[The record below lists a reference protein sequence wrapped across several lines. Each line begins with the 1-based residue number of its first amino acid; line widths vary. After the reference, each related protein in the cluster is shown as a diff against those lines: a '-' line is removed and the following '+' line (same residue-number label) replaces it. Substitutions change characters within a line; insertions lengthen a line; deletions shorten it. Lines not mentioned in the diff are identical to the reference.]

1 MMRWAIPSATR
12 RRFGR
17 WLMPMAALAG
27 VALLWFAIADIGL
40 ERMVETLATLGPIL
54 PVVVAITAVKYPLQA
69 AAWRLALRP
78 EMRPGWSVS
87 VAATLSGDA
96 LGYLTWAGP
105 FTGEPIKAYL
115 TRDHVPVALGVT
127 AGAVERM
134 LYNLTAAIIVI
145 VAALLVLPTREGR
158 LWLAAGLIVSAS
170 GGLAWW
176 RAWPSR
182 RHPARLAAGDGHAR
196 GAVAGLTH
204 DLWSE
209 RPSTLAGMLLLEAAQ
224 HALLILE
231 AYVMLQTLG
240 AAPSLRTVFIFEGM
254 TKVVNTMGTIVP
266 ARLGIAE
273 GGSALLA
280 GALGLGASYGM
291 GLAIMRRV
299 RAIIWGGVGLL
310 LVPQR
315 ERLARKATTVTTLPN
330 QSVK

>member
-1 MMRWAIPSATR
+1 MMRWAIPSVTR

-27 VALLWFAIADIGL
+27 VALLWYAITDIGL
-40 ERMVETLATLGPIL
+40 DRIVETLATLGPIL
-54 PVVVAITAVKYPLQA
+54 PVVLAITAVKYPLQA
-69 AAWRLALRP
+69 AAWRLALKP

-158 LWLAAGLIVSAS
+158 LWLAAGLLVSA
-170 GGLAWW
+170 GGGVAWW
-176 RAWPSR
+176 RARPSR
-182 RHPARLAAGDGHAR
+182 RHPARIAAGDGHVR
-196 GAVAGLTH
+196 GVVAGLTH

-209 RPSTLAGMLLLEAAQ
+209 RPSALAGMLLLEAAQ

-254 TKVVNTMGTIVP
+254 TKVVNTVGTIVP

-315 ERLARKATTVTTLPN
+315 EHLARKTTTGSTLPN
-330 QSVK
+330 EGGK

>member
-1 MMRWAIPSATR
+1 MMGWAIPSVTR
-12 RRFGR
+12 RRFGQ
-17 WLMPMAALAG
+17 WLMPMAALAA
-27 VALLWFAIADIGL
+27 VALLWYAITDIGL
-40 ERMVETLATLGPIL
+40 DRIVDTLATLGPLL
-54 PVVVAITAVKYPLQA
+54 PVVLAVTAIKYPLQA
-69 AAWRLALRP
+69 AAWRLALKPQMRP
-78 EMRPGWSVS
+78 EWSVS

-96 LGYLTWAGP
+96 FGYLTWAGP
-105 FTGEPIKAYL
+105 FTGEPVKAYL

-145 VAALLVLPTREGR
+145 VAAMLVLPTRGGR
-158 LWLAAGLIVSAS
+158 LWLAAGLIVSA
-170 GGLAWW
+170 GGGVAWW
-176 RAWPSR
+176 RARPR
-182 RHPARLAAGDGHAR
+182 AARIAASDGHAR
-196 GAVAGLTH
+196 GVVADLTH
-204 DLWSE
+204 DLWTE
-209 RPSTLAGMLLLEAAQ
+209 RPSALAGMLVLEAAQ
-224 HALLILE
+224 HALLMLE

-240 AAPSLRTVFIFEGM
+240 AAPSLRTVFVFEGL
-254 TKVVNTMGTIVP
+254 TKVVNTVGTIVP

-315 ERLARKATTVTTLPN
+315 ARLARKTTTGSTLPN
-330 QSVK
+330 EGRK

>member
-1 MMRWAIPSATR
+1 
-12 RRFGR
+12 
-17 WLMPMAALAG
+17 
-27 VALLWFAIADIGL
+27 
-40 ERMVETLATLGPIL
+40 
-54 PVVVAITAVKYPLQA
+54 
-69 AAWRLALRP
+69 
-78 EMRPGWSVS
+78 
-87 VAATLSGDA
+87 
-96 LGYLTWAGP
+96 
-105 FTGEPIKAYL
+105 
-115 TRDHVPVALGVT
+115 VALGVT

-158 LWLAAGLIVSAS
+158 LWLAAGLIVSAG

-176 RAWPSR
+176 RARPSR
-182 RHPARLAAGDGHAR
+182 PHPARIAAGDGHPR
-196 GAVAGLTH
+196 GVVAGLTH

-209 RPSTLAGMLLLEAAQ
+209 RPSALAGMLLLEAAQ

-240 AAPSLRTVFIFEGM
+240 AAPSLRTVFIFEGL
-254 TKVVNTMGTIVP
+254 TKVVNTVGTIVP

-315 ERLARKATTVTTLPN
+315 ERLARKTTTASTLRN
-330 QSVK
+330 EGGK

>member
-1 MMRWAIPSATR
+1 
-12 RRFGR
+12 
-17 WLMPMAALAG
+17 MPMAAAVG
-27 VALLWFAIADIGL
+27 VALLWYAILDIGL
-40 ERMVETLATLGPIL
+40 DRIVDTLVTLGPIL
-54 PVVVAITAVKYPLQA
+54 PVVLAITAVKYPLQA
-69 AAWRLALRP
+69 AAWRLALKP
-78 EMRPGWSVS
+78 EMRPGWRVS
-87 VAATLSGDA
+87 LAATLSGDA

-134 LYNLTAAIIVI
+134 LYNLAAAIIVI
-145 VAALLVLPTREGR
+145 VAALLTLPTQEAR
-158 LWLAAGLIVSAS
+158 LRLVAGLIVSAG
-170 GGLAWW
+170 GGLVWW
-176 RAWPSR
+176 RARRSRPS
-182 RHPARLAAGDGHAR
+182 LAAGEGHAR
-196 GAVAGLTH
+196 GVVAGLTH

-209 RPSTLAGMLLLEAAQ
+209 RPSALAGMLALEAAQ

-240 AAPSLRTVFIFEGM
+240 AAPSLRTVFIFEGL
-254 TKVVNTMGTIVP
+254 TKVVNTVGTIVP

-291 GLAIMRRV
+291 GLAIMRRI
-299 RAIIWGGVGLL
+299 RALIWGALGLL

-315 ERLARKATTVTTLPN
+315 ERLARKTTTGSTLPSEGG
-330 QSVK
+330 Q

>member
-1 MMRWAIPSATR
+1 MRWAIPSVTR

-17 WLMPMAALAG
+17 WLMPMAALVG
-27 VALLWFAIADIGL
+27 VALLWYAIADIGL
-40 ERMVETLATLGPIL
+40 DRIVETLATLGPIL
-54 PVVVAITAVKYPLQA
+54 PVVLAITAVKYPLQA
-69 AAWRLALRP
+69 ASWRLALKP
-78 EMRPGWSVS
+78 EMRPGWGVS

-115 TRDHVPVALGVT
+115 TRDHVPVSLGVA
-127 AGAVERM
+127 AGAIERM

-145 VAALLVLPTREGR
+145 VAALLVLPTRDSR
-158 LWLAAGLIVSAS
+158 LWLAAGLIVSA
-170 GGLAWW
+170 GGCVAWW
-176 RAWPSR
+176 RARPSR
-182 RHPARLAAGDGHAR
+182 PHSARIAAGDGHAR
-196 GAVAGLTH
+196 GVVVGLTH

-209 RPSTLAGMLLLEAAQ
+209 RPSALAGMLLLEAAQ

-240 AAPSLRTVFIFEGM
+240 AAPSLRTVFIFEGV
-254 TKVVNTMGTIVP
+254 TKVVNTVGTIVP

-280 GALGLGASYGM
+280 GALGLGASYGL

-299 RAIIWGGVGLL
+299 RAIMWGGVGLL

-315 ERLARKATTVTTLPN
+315 ERLARKTPTGSTLP
-330 QSVK
+330 SEGGK